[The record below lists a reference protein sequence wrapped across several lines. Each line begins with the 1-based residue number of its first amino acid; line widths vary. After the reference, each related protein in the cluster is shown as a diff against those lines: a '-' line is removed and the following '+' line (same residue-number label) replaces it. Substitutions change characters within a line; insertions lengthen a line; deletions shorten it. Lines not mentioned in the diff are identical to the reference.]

1 MGVIGVV
8 ARARHRVATPP
19 QQPEPLRRRERAFP
33 WRLAIVAGLIV
44 LTVAVGPGWIR
55 GLLPSF
61 PNPFAAETVDR
72 SAPAVLQSIRDLREY
87 RAASGEFQVLVDL
100 EKDTALPAA
109 ILGER
114 TLFLAAGT
122 VDVGVDF
129 SSLGPGAVKVSPDR
143 RSAVITLPPPR
154 LSEAELDLERSHV
167 VNRKQGVLNE
177 IGLLFSDERN
187 TEREVY
193 LLAEEKLNAAAA
205 ASPRLLPRAKAN
217 TRATLETLLR
227 SLGFRRVDV
236 RFVSPL

>member
-8 ARARHRVATPP
+8 ARARHRADAPA
-19 QQPEPLRRRERAFP
+19 PESFRRRERPFP
-33 WRLAIVAGLIV
+33 WRLAIIAGLIV
-44 LTVAVGPGWIR
+44 LTIAVGPGWIR

-87 RAASGEFQVLVDL
+87 RAASAEFQVLVDL
-100 EKDTALPAA
+100 ERDTALPAA

-122 VDVGVDF
+122 VDAGVDF
-129 SSLGPGAVKVSPDR
+129 SALGPDSVKVSADR

-154 LSEAELDLERSHV
+154 LSQAELDLERSRV
-167 VNRKQGVLNE
+167 VSRKQGVLNE

-193 LLAEEKLNAAAA
+193 LLAEQKLSEAAA
-205 ASPRLLPRAKAN
+205 ASPRLMPRAKAN
-217 TRATLETLLR
+217 TRATLEALLR
-227 SLGFRRVDV
+227 SLGFRRVNV
-236 RFVSPL
+236 RFFSAL